1 MNGGDACPR
10 RTADG
15 VGARRTSPFLEM
27 PNLVH
32 LSLWWAPCMM
42 CYLPPRALCPRGVT
56 RHMTAGCERGRRW
69 GAMVRRHARVLH
81 HNRGAAK
88 HAPWP
93 QFCELPTHPGGSDCM
108 NCHGWGPVPLS
119 CAPQPATCLSSIS
132 PNPSPGKHRSCS
144 GWDRLH
150 QARAACSRGTC
161 GRIIWSIWDPAGAFH
176 ATTCIRSAEIG
187 YVNVACVFNYL
198 HACNQSSEFADSRAQ
213 STLYARCMH
222 ALHAGRPCT
231 YTRVRTAAQ
240 PWNGAE
246 SGTYRY

>member
-1 MNGGDACPR
+1 
-10 RTADG
+10 
-15 VGARRTSPFLEM
+15 
-27 PNLVH
+27 
-32 LSLWWAPCMM
+32 
-42 CYLPPRALCPRGVT
+42 
-56 RHMTAGCERGRRW
+56 
-69 GAMVRRHARVLH
+69 
-81 HNRGAAK
+81 
-88 HAPWP
+88 
-93 QFCELPTHPGGSDCM
+93 M

-198 HACNQSSEFADSRAQ
+198 HACNQSSASLQTPA
-213 STLYARCMH
+213 
-222 ALHAGRPCT
+222 PNPP
-231 YTRVRTAAQ
+231 YTRAACMPYMQAGPVRTRAFDRTAAQ

-246 SGTYRY
+246 SGTYTDGKHIQVLVSSSRQELGRLQP

>member
-1 MNGGDACPR
+1 
-10 RTADG
+10 
-15 VGARRTSPFLEM
+15 
-27 PNLVH
+27 
-32 LSLWWAPCMM
+32 
-42 CYLPPRALCPRGVT
+42 
-56 RHMTAGCERGRRW
+56 
-69 GAMVRRHARVLH
+69 
-81 HNRGAAK
+81 
-88 HAPWP
+88 
-93 QFCELPTHPGGSDCM
+93 M

-176 ATTCIRSAEIG
+176 ATTCIRLAEWIRP
-187 YVNVACVFNYL
+187 VACVFNYL

-213 STLYARCMH
+213 STLYARCMPYMQ
-222 ALHAGRPCT
+222 AGPVR
-231 YTRVRTAAQ
+231 TRAFDRTAAQ

-246 SGTYRY
+246 SGTYTDGKHIQVLVSSSRQELGRLQP